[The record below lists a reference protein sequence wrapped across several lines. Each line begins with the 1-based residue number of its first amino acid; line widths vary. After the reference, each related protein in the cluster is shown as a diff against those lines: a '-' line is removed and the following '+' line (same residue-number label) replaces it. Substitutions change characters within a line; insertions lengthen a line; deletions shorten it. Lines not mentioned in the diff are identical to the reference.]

1 MLHIHNIY
9 LFWYTLY
16 LATKNQTRGRVC
28 LGGPGAWDTLTYSH
42 FFWYWINVRIN
53 ISRCGD
59 PNNQSSLPSFLLWG
73 NCPSQQRR
81 NWRSLGLVSK
91 MYIVTSTFPYWY
103 IKSVFVKIIQP
114 TVPNEWN
121 NEWIVPYMYVCI
133 RHFLSQLSSGFSFIQ
148 NLWMAVD
155 QWGSA
160 CTKLLPQSY
169 SFFVLVH
176 KQSLV
181 VDHRASEQSPPP
193 PPCFFSCWHLVKW
206 FTLHLFQTINPTQ
219 LFVTRVIH
227 MQWLSCGS

>member
-53 ISRCGD
+53 ISRCRD
-59 PNNQSSLPSFLLWG
+59 PNNQYLPSFLLWG

-91 MYIVTSTFPYWY
+91 MYIVTSTFPDWY

-133 RHFLSQLSSGFSFIQ
+133 RHFLSQLSRGFSFIW
-148 NLWMAVD
+148 N
-155 QWGSA
+155 
-160 CTKLLPQSY
+160 
-169 SFFVLVH
+169 VLVGSVSMVFCMN
-176 KQSLV
+176 KTSTPKL
-181 VDHRASEQSPPP
+181 
-193 PPCFFSCWHLVKW
+193 FFSCWS
-206 FTLHLFQTINPTQ
+206 TN
-219 LFVTRVIH
+219 RV
-227 MQWLSCGS
+227 